1 MTLSNINTYKQII
14 GCLMMNPSLLLE
26 YNDIHAEDF
35 DLKCARYS
43 FGIIQSLY
51 QAGATQ
57 LSPQEVDMAMEK
69 HPGTYAIYQKEHGL
83 DFLKESYNSAILA
96 NIRMYYDELKKYSL
110 LRRLQRE
117 KYDISEYYLD
127 DKDIQNPTQEME
139 IRDRFEKASLE
150 DILNSVES
158 KYNVIRNDYLN
169 GGHLKGDAAEGIE
182 DLIEELRTSPSIGP
196 SLEGTI
202 FSTVCRGARKGCFY
216 LKSSSSG
223 SGKTRT
229 SIFDACHIAFP
240 IRWDYDKECFV
251 EEVTAEGEFRQ
262 PRKTLFIVTEMDK
275 EELQTIMLAY
285 LSGVNEDH
293 ILTGNYDYKEYDRV
307 RYAAKIME
315 KYREYFIIEEIS
327 EPNLVNVQATIKKYA
342 TLEHIKYC
350 FFDYIHSTASMISQ
364 FSKNN
369 LREDVILML
378 MANQLKQLAKDYG
391 IFIFSAT
398 QVNMSAMDDDG
409 SFKNEMSIRASKAIV
424 DKADVGYVM
433 TKIGPKTWD
442 SIVPALRVACREGK
456 IDTQY
461 IDDELY
467 RPTHILD
474 IYKMRRGRY
483 KNVRIWVNL
492 DLGTGHRKDLFMTT
506 ADNFPISSYMD
517 MFADATVK
525 EIIDWSEQL
534 DKVTK

>member
-1 MTLSNINTYKQII
+1 MTLSNINTYKQVI
-14 GCLMMNPSLLLE
+14 GCLMVQPSLLLE
-26 YNDIHAEDF
+26 YNDIHPQDF
-35 DLKCARYS
+35 DLKCARYI
-43 FGIIQSLY
+43 FGTILTLY
-51 QAGATQ
+51 QAGATE
-57 LSPQEVDMAMEK
+57 LSPQEVDVTLSQ
-69 HPGTYAIYQKEHGL
+69 HPGSYITYQQEHGL
-83 DFLKESYNSAILA
+83 DFLKESYQFATPA
-96 NIRMYYDELKKYSL
+96 NMKVYYNDLKKYSL
-110 LRRLQRE
+110 LRRLYKE

-127 DKDIQNPTQEME
+127 DKDIKDPAQEIA
-139 IRDRFEKASLE
+139 IRERFENASLE
-150 DILNSVES
+150 DILNSVEG
-158 KYNVIRNDYLN
+158 KYNAIRNDYLN
-169 GGHLKGDAAEGIE
+169 GGHLKGDPAEGIE
-182 DLIEELRTSPSIGP
+182 DLIEELKTSPSIGP

-229 SIFDACHIAFP
+229 SIFDACHITFP
-240 IRWDYDKECFV
+240 VRWNYEKECFV
-251 EEVTAEGEFRQ
+251 EEVTADGEFRQ

-293 ILTGNYDYKEYDRV
+293 ILTGNYDYREYERV
-307 RYAAKIME
+307 MYAAKIME
-315 KYREYFIIEEIS
+315 KYRGYFMIEEIS
-327 EPNLVNVQATIKKYA
+327 EPNLINVQATIKKYA

-369 LREDVILML
+369 LREDVILMM

-424 DKADVGYVM
+424 DKADIGYVM

-456 IDTQY
+456 IEAKY

-492 DLGTGHRKDLFMTT
+492 DLGTGYRKDLFMTS
-506 ADNFPISSYMD
+506 ADNYPISSYMD
-517 MFADATVK
+517 MFEDATYK
-525 EIIDWSEQL
+525 EIEDWREQL
-534 DKVTK
+534 DKVAE

>member
-1 MTLSNINTYKQII
+1 
-14 GCLMMNPSLLLE
+14 
-26 YNDIHAEDF
+26 
-35 DLKCARYS
+35 
-43 FGIIQSLY
+43 
-51 QAGATQ
+51 
-57 LSPQEVDMAMEK
+57 MEK
-69 HPGTYAIYQKEHGL
+69 HPGSYATYQKEHGL
-83 DFLKESYNSAILA
+83 DFLKESYNVATPA
-96 NIRMYYDELKKYSL
+96 NMGMYYNELKKYSL
-110 LRRLQRE
+110 LRRLYRE
-117 KYDISEYYLD
+117 KYDISDYYLD
-127 DKDIQNPTQEME
+127 DKDIENPTQEME
-139 IRDRFEKASLE
+139 IRDRFEKATLE
-150 DILNSVES
+150 EILNSVES

-169 GGHLKGDAAEGIE
+169 GGHLKGDPAEGIE
-182 DLIEELRTSPSIGP
+182 NLIEELRTSPSIGP

-202 FSTVCRGARKGCFY
+202 FSTVCRGAREGCFY

-240 IRWDYDKECFV
+240 VRWSYEDECFI
-251 EEVTAEGEFRQ
+251 EEVTVDGEFRQ

-293 ILTGNYDYKEYDRV
+293 ILTGNYDYREYDRV

-364 FSKNN
+364 FSRNN

-378 MANQLKQLAKDYG
+378 MANQLKQLAKDYS

-456 IDTQY
+456 IDPSY
-461 IDDELY
+461 VDDELK

-492 DLGTGHRKDLFMTT
+492 DLGTGYRKDLFITT
-506 ADNFPISSYMD
+506 ADNYPISSVMD
-517 MFADATVK
+517 MFVDAKVAK
-525 EIIDWSEQL
+525 IEDWRDVL
-534 DKVTK
+534 DDKVAE